1 MMSKEQSRYIAIE
14 GNIGAGKT
22 TLAKLLSRKWNATLY
37 LEEFE
42 KNDFLPK
49 FYEDTKRY
57 AFSVEL
63 SFLADR
69 FHQLKK
75 IVNEEGW
82 VVSDYY
88 IQKSL
93 IFARH
98 NLEPDEF
105 ELFYRL
111 YDIMFEKL
119 RKPDLLIYLDA
130 GIDRI
135 RKQITQRGR
144 IYERQIPE
152 EYLKGIHDEYMGYIK
167 SQKSL
172 PVLRID
178 VGQIDF
184 VSDPEHFR
192 LVSQAI
198 TTDYSP
204 GLHDLSE

>member
-1 MMSKEQSRYIAIE
+1 MMSKEPSRYIAIE

-22 TLAKLLSRKWNATLY
+22 TLAKLLSRKWNAALY

-98 NLEPDEF
+98 NLETDEF

-144 IYERQIPE
+144 IYERHIPE